1 MVLIK
6 RSWVVTTPGYKS
18 FRMGGEPM
26 SYAEALATARSIWP
40 LAEVQ

>member
-1 MVLIK
+1 MVLSK
-6 RSWVVTTPGYKS
+6 RSWVVTTPGYKP

-40 LAEVQ
+40 LAEVH